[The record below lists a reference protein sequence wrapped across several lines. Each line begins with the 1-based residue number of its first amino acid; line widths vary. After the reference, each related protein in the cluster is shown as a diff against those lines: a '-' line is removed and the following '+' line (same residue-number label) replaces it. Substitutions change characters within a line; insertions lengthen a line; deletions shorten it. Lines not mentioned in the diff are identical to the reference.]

1 MMIQAI
7 EKRHNINLI
16 NERIEALK
24 KFKEEVSVHSLTYA
38 KFEAEQQPRLKNV
51 QVFQKGLKFYNNL
64 NVQIIQ
70 ELQSEIQ
77 RTEKEA
83 ENIQKVKEAQMKHIQ
98 SLF

>member
-1 MMIQAI
+1 MIQAI

-83 ENIQKVKEAQMKHIQ
+83 QDFEKLKENQIKHLK
-98 SLF
+98 SVF

>member
-1 MMIQAI
+1 MIQAL

>member
-1 MMIQAI
+1 MIQAI